1 MSENKV
7 RQRPQPA
14 FICSAASAKDFPELT
29 GEEYAVLGR
38 SNVGKS
44 SFISHVLER
53 HGLARVSRKPGKTTL
68 ANFFRID
75 AAMIWVDLPG
85 YGYAK
90 TSGSEKLRWSRLIR
104 SYCEQRRN
112 LAGILWLIDIRH
124 PGVRAD
130 CEAREWIGQLQV
142 PIFTVLTKSDKISRQ
157 QAARLSRKTATA
169 LHLENTPLQYSTLQH
184 ASRERFWNAFEAWRK
199 NEE

>member
-1 MSENKV
+1 MNQNTM

-14 FICSAASAKDFPELT
+14 FICSAASPKDFPELT

-53 HGLARVSRKPGKTTL
+53 HGLARVSRKPGKTSL

-75 AAMIWVDLPG
+75 ASMIWVDLPG

-90 TSGSEKLRWSRLIR
+90 TSGSEKIRWGRLIR

-130 CEAREWIGQLQV
+130 CEARKWIEQLRIPV
-142 PIFTVLTKSDKISRQ
+142 FPVLTKSDKVSRQ
-157 QAARLSRKTATA
+157 QAARLSRKAVTA
-169 LHLENTPLQYSTLQH
+169 LRLEDTPLPYSTLQH
-184 ASRERFWNAFEAWRK
+184 ASRERFWNAFETWRE
-199 NEE
+199 NR